1 MDRLIVY
8 PAQVPLDSDLLN
20 TNRSTMIALGKLAG
34 AMFGASNVAVNGLNC
49 TPGTGLAVNVG
60 AGEMYSLQTVDATA
74 YGTLA
79 ADTTDQVVKQG
90 IQLGIVSEATPA
102 PATAGQSIVY
112 LIEGQYQDNDA
123 VPVTLPYYNASNPTQ
138 AFAGPGNNG
147 AAQATERKGIIAYQ
161 VKAGTAATTGTQAD
175 PAPDAGW
182 TPLWLVTIANGAVSV
197 VQANIRRAVGPTWIS
212 PGGVQPWTAPAT
224 GTTLTAGARVIPPNE
239 TAAVSYL
246 LPAAPN
252 DGDAIEWRQGPT
264 SFSLNAVTFQRNGNT
279 VMGLAEDMT
288 CNTTLEGGSLVWRAT
303 TSTWRV
309 FANSLAGQ

>member
-8 PAQVPLDSDLLN
+8 PAQVPLDSDVLN
-20 TNRSTMIALGKLAG
+20 TNRNTMIALGKLAA

-49 TPGTGLAVNVG
+49 TPGTGLAVNIG

-79 ADTTDQVVKQG
+79 ADTSDQIVKQG
-90 IQLGIVSEATPA
+90 LQLGTVSEATPA

-123 VPVTLPYYNASNPTQ
+123 VPVVLPYYNSANPTQ

-147 AAQATERKGIIAYQ
+147 VAQATERKGIIAYQ
-161 VKAGTAATTGTQAD
+161 VKAGTAATTGTQVD
-175 PAPDAGW
+175 PTPDAGW
-182 TPLWLVTIANGAVSV
+182 TPLWFVTIANGATSV

-246 LPAAPN
+246 LPASPN

-264 SFSLNAVTFQRNGNT
+264 SFKVNSVTFQRNGKT
-279 VMGLAEDMT
+279 IMGLAEDMT
-288 CNTTLEGGSLVWRAT
+288 LDLANEGGSLVWRAA

-309 FANSLAGQ
+309 FANSISGV